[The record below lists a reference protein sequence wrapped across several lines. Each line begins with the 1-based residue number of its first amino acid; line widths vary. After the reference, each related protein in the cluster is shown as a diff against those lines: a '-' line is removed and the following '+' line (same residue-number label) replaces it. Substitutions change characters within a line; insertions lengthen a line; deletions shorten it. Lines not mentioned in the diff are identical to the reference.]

1 MLKRVSMIAVAA
13 SFLVSVVAS
22 QADARG
28 RGHGSSWVP
37 KRAWKAVK
45 RTAKLQLNSQ
55 AKLFKT
61 TETRAHSLGLK
72 GTISKAWIVGAKVP
86 PTQGQLDPTFMPY
99 SPRQAYFLVTKGENR
114 RWQVTKLAGMGGR
127 YLSKVDASSDNLR
140 VGVGVAMGNPGKVG
154 HGVEV
159 SKAGRLSVTKGTQ
172 LAAKRNGSRT
182 NTVYLKGQAMDHW
195 GLSAKASLRAVL
207 AGSSPSGS
215 SIIKQIPV
223 NFDQVMFAQPL
234 TASR

>member
-28 RGHGSSWVP
+28 RGHGPSWVP

-86 PTQGQLDPTFMPY
+86 PTQGQPTFMPY
-99 SPRQAYFLVTKGENR
+99 LPKQAYYLVTKGQNR
-114 RWQVTKLAGMGGR
+114 RWQVTKLAGMGGS

-159 SKAGRLSVTKGTQ
+159 SNASRLSVTKGTQ
-172 LAAKRNGSRT
+172 LAAKRNASRT
-182 NTVYLKGQAMDHW
+182 NTVYLKGRAMDHW
-195 GLSAKASLRAVL
+195 GLSAKANLQAVL

-223 NFDQVMFAQPL
+223 DFGQVMFSQPL